1 MEHGHSATSE
11 LPVTTITVT
20 GTTDASGNHTHTFPA
35 NHGWDGTA
43 NVGCSSGYDA
53 ELYKTTSTSGAH
65 THTFTGKGTIGGGD
79 SHNNL
84 PPYTVIY
91 RWRRTA

>member
-1 MEHGHSATSE
+1 M
-11 LPVTTITVT
+11 PVTKVTVS
-20 GTTDASGNHTHTFPA
+20 GTTDSAGNHRHTITSHGNESRKNTEPA
-35 NHGWDGTA
+35 YGVDDPIT
-43 NVGCSSGYDA
+43 GYTGYA
-53 ELYKTTSTSGAH
+53 GEH
-65 THTFTGKGTIGGGD
+65 THTFTGSGTFGGGA